1 MNRVHCRLFVYVCL
15 LIGLAVTAP
24 DTFAQKGQWQT
35 LPYTMPINHVHT
47 ALLYN
52 GKVLIVSGSG
62 NVAGNTNFQA
72 ALWDPQAAPITTQ
85 PVAWEPFFHGLV
97 VVPDGQPFA
106 IAGTVQ
112 LH

>member
-1 MNRVHCRLFVYVCL
+1 MNRVHCRLFVCVCL

-35 LPYTMPINHVHT
+35 LPYTMPINPVHT

-72 ALWDPQAAPITTQ
+72 ALWGPQAATNTTPTVGLGQ
-85 PVAWEPFFHGLV
+85 FFNS
-97 VVPDGQPFA
+97 
-106 IAGTVQ
+106 ISVQ
-112 LH
+112 

>member
-1 MNRVHCRLFVYVCL
+1 MNRVHCRLFACVCL

-35 LPYTMPINHVHT
+35 LPYTMPINPVHT

-62 NVAGNTNFQA
+62 NVAGNTNFPA
-72 ALWDPQAAPITTQ
+72 GLWDPQAGTIKPQ
-85 PVAWEPFFHGLV
+85 PVAWGMFCNGMG
-97 VVPDGQPFA
+97 VVPGGRAFC
-106 IAGTVQ
+106 IGGTRQ
-112 LH
+112 